1 MSSSLSLNITLNSLK
16 KSIYNHQYCSNF
28 PNSLNGFRMSRLPP
42 YLQYLP
48 AFEATARL
56 GGVRHAAEELNLSP
70 SAISLQLKKLSDA
83 TGIILFQ
90 KSGRKVALT
99 QAGRDFSQT
108 VALTLVQLDTATR
121 ASQKLTSGSQPAS
134 FSVSVPTALG
144 IAWLTAALV
153 DFAQSNEIATLTIN
167 EAKTAAEVNWDH
179 NDLAVVYD
187 NPPFT
192 GKYWRSLSEV
202 RLCAVCS
209 PTLFPRLDLRSR
221 DRKLSAVAL
230 LHEDDG
236 EEWAKWAVAARIAL
250 EGNIS
255 VRVDSVAQAIASA
268 VQGRGV
274 ALVSDVLTRNYLNDG
289 RLIQPFNTTINAA
302 REYYIVCSIDRAN
315 DPVLRALADLI
326 LDQLRPGREQNA

>member
-1 MSSSLSLNITLNSLK
+1 
-16 KSIYNHQYCSNF
+16 
-28 PNSLNGFRMSRLPP
+28 MSRLPP

-56 GGVRHAAEELNLSP
+56 GGVRHAAEELNLSS

-83 TGIILFQ
+83 TGIVLFR
-90 KSGRKVALT
+90 KSGRNVALT
-99 QAGRDFSQT
+99 QAGKEFSQA
-108 VALTLVQLDTATR
+108 VAISLGQLDTATR
-121 ASQKLTSGSQPAS
+121 ASRKITSGGQPAS
-134 FSVSVPTALG
+134 LSVSVPTALG
-144 IAWLTAALV
+144 IAWLTAAIV
-153 DFAQSNEIATLTIN
+153 DFAESHGIANLTIN
-167 EAKTAAEVNWDH
+167 EAITAAEVDWDN

-209 PTLFPRLDLRSR
+209 PTLFPRLDLRNR

-236 EEWAKWAVAARIAL
+236 GEWAKWSVAARIGL
-250 EGNIS
+250 EGNTR
-255 VRVDSVAQAIASA
+255 VRVNSVAQAIASA

-274 ALVSDVLTRNYLNDG
+274 ALVSDVLTRNYLSEG
-289 RLIQPFNTTINAA
+289 RLIQPFSTTINAA
-302 REYYIVCSIDRAN
+302 REYYIVCHVDRAS
-315 DPVLRALADLI
+315 DPVLRALADRVVE
-326 LDQLRPGREQNA
+326 QLRPGRDQNG